1 MWFCLLVFVIS
12 SHWPWH
18 RPFLTPASRS
28 RPLAAIPIHQPR
40 TSYASTTWLM
50 LPSVVCGTLSP
61 DQFKRSSNPNVK
73 LHSSSR
79 PLSASTTPNT
89 HSGKNQDGEL
99 VVVAHGVFNVLTPD
113 TQGIDIA
120 HHHVKKGNRTAPK
133 SEDPYLLLLV
143 KVRILLF

>member
-1 MWFCLLVFVIS
+1 
-12 SHWPWH
+12 
-18 RPFLTPASRS
+18 
-28 RPLAAIPIHQPR
+28 
-40 TSYASTTWLM
+40 M
-50 LPSVVCGTLSP
+50 LPSVVCGTLPP

-99 VVVAHGVFNVLTPD
+99 VVAHGVFNALTLD
-113 TQGIDIA
+113 IQGIDIA